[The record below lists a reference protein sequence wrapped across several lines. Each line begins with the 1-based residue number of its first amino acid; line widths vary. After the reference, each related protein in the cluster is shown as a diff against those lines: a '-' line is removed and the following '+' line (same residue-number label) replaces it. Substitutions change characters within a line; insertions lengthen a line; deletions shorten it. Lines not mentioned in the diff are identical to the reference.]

1 MKSLFRPLR
10 RSLFLKVFTFSSIT
24 AIALIFSIGSNL
36 FTRISN
42 GIIEEK
48 INSSIAEGSA
58 AIQYANYRFIIGSV
72 TNSAT
77 PQQLAEEVIKST
89 NVSAQESGRETIL
102 FSVSGN
108 SEQGIPAALSSNY
121 LEPLSVPNSLR
132 NEVRIHEDV
141 KWEQGTLKYSNGE
154 QIEGI
159 FIGQKIDVPRVG
171 EYEIYVAFGFQAQ
184 RKSIDLIRNAMW
196 GTGLLLITLLMM
208 MATFVLRS
216 IIRRVRA
223 AAEIAEKLTSG
234 ELQQKME
241 EKGEDE
247 LARLGTAF
255 NEMASTLASQITR
268 LENLSKIQQ
277 RFVSDVS
284 HELRTPLTTIRMAAD
299 VIHNAR
305 GEFDPNVSRSAELLL
320 SQINRFEALLA
331 DLLEVS
337 RFDANVSSVAMA
349 KVDIC
354 EVVRKVGDELSH
366 LAIEKGCP
374 LQLHI
379 PTDPVVI
386 DGDQLRLERILR
398 NLITNA
404 IDHAEQ
410 MPIDISVVGNES
422 DVSIGVRD
430 YGVGLTAAQLSR
442 VFDRFWRADPSRSRI
457 RGGTGLGLAIAK
469 DDAALHGG
477 VIKVWG
483 EMGKGSNFVLSI
495 PRAYGA
501 QLTSTPLSEIPS

>member
-1 MKSLFRPLR
+1 MHLLFGPLR
-10 RSLFLKVFTFSSIT
+10 RSLFLRVFVISSIT
-24 AIALIFSIGSNL
+24 AIAVISSIGSNL
-36 FTRISN
+36 YSRLSD

-72 TNSAT
+72 TNST
-77 PQQLAEEVIKST
+77 SPLKLAEEVVQST
-89 NVSAQESGRETIL
+89 NITAQESGRETIL
-102 FSVSGN
+102 FSVNGKV
-108 SEQGIPAALSSNY
+108 EQGIPAEMSSND

-132 NEVRIHEDV
+132 NDVRTHDGI
-141 KWEQGTLKYSNGE
+141 KWSRGTLTYLNGE

-159 FIGQKIDVPRVG
+159 FIGQTIDIPRVG
-171 EYEIYVAFGFQAQ
+171 QYEIYVAYGFQAQ
-184 RKSIDLIRNAMW
+184 SKTIDLIRNAMW
-196 GTGLLLITLLMM
+196 GAGLLLIIILMM

-234 ELQQKME
+234 ELQQRME

-268 LENLSKIQQ
+268 LENLSKVQQ

-305 GEFDPNVSRSAELLL
+305 AEFDPNVARSAELLL
-320 SQINRFEALLA
+320 SQIDRFEALLA

-337 RFDANVSSVAMA
+337 RFDANVASVTM
-349 KVDIC
+349 KEVDVSEI
-354 EVVRKVGDELSH
+354 VRKVSDELAN
-366 LAIEKGCP
+366 LAAEKGSP
-374 LQLHI
+374 IRLQL
-379 PTDPVVI
+379 PTEAITI
-386 DGDQLRLERILR
+386 DGDQPRLERILR

-410 MPIDISVVGNES
+410 LPIDISVASNES
-422 DVSIGVRD
+422 DVSVSVRD
-430 YGVGLTAAQLSR
+430 YGVGLTEQQMSQ
-442 VFDRFWRADPSRSRI
+442 VFDRFWRADPSRSRL

-477 VIKVWG
+477 IIKVWG
-483 EMGKGSNFVLSI
+483 EIGKGSNFVLSI
-495 PRAYGA
+495 PRVHGA
-501 QLTSTPLSEIPS
+501 QLSSTPLSEIPN